1 MTASSKSG
9 DKLTIADKQTEAN
22 LTKTTSA
29 ATIMTDLRVKD
40 RLEKKAFAALERRL
54 EPRHKMCKPC
64 SGEGE
69 KSNGDPCAMCQ
80 GEGFVVEDADMRAV
94 ELVLAPKFP
103 KTQINVNADLDGM
116 TPEALIGMIEG
127 I

>member
-1 MTASSKSG
+1 
-9 DKLTIADKQTEAN
+9 
-22 LTKTTSA
+22 
-29 ATIMTDLRVKD
+29 
-40 RLEKKAFAALERRL
+40 
-54 EPRHKMCKPC
+54 MCKPC
-64 SGEGE
+64 AGDGE
-69 KSNGDPCAMCQ
+69 KTNGDACGLCQ

-116 TPEALIGMIEG
+116 TPEALIGMIES